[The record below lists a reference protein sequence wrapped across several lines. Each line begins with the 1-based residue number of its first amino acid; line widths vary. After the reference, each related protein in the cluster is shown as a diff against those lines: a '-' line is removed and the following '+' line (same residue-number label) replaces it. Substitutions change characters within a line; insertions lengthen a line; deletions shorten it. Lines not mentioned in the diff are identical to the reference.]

1 MFTDSLFLWL
11 CTEVTLFFRIWYFL
25 SYIYIYMYTIQ
36 GVKKIAY
43 TQAKGKINQ
52 DEINYTFVK
61 IDVWV
66 TPIII

>member
-1 MFTDSLFLWL
+1 MI
-11 CTEVTLFFRIWYFL
+11 CNIQ
-25 SYIYIYMYTIQ
+25 YIYIYIYIYIIQ

-61 IDVWV
+61 IDEWV